1 MIRNIVTHARRMD
14 EEHLAEQTRARRF
27 GWTSL
32 TLWAALGFALE
43 AAHGFKL
50 EAYLGDELARMLL
63 RLGHA
68 HGVGLALVVL
78 VYGVSGVPVLAP
90 RPGEPPLAGKLLRAA
105 AVLMPL
111 GFALSA
117 FGHPEGDPS
126 VAIFAVPIGALA
138 LLAGLAQLA
147 YAAWRAPPRA

>member
-1 MIRNIVTHARRMD
+1 MI
-14 EEHLAEQTRARRF
+14 EEHLREQARARRF

-32 TLWAALGFALE
+32 LVWAVLGSALE

-50 EAYLGDELARMLL
+50 DAYLGDELTRMLL

-68 HGVGLALVVL
+68 HGVGLSIVVL
-78 VYGVSGVPVLAP
+78 VYGVSGVPALTLRA
-90 RPGEPPLAGKLLRAA
+90 GQPPLAGTLLRAA

-138 LLAGLAQLA
+138 LLAGLTIVAQS
-147 YAAWRAPPRA
+147 AWRSR

>member
-1 MIRNIVTHARRMD
+1 
-14 EEHLAEQTRARRF
+14 
-27 GWTSL
+27 
-32 TLWAALGFALE
+32 
-43 AAHGFKL
+43 
-50 EAYLGDELARMLL
+50 MLL

-68 HGVGLALVVL
+68 HGVGLSIVVL
-78 VYGVSGVPVLAP
+78 VYGVSGVPALTLRA
-90 RPGEPPLAGKLLRAA
+90 GQPPLAGTLLRAA

-138 LLAGLAQLA
+138 LLAGLTIVAQS
-147 YAAWRAPPRA
+147 AWRSR

>member
-1 MIRNIVTHARRMD
+1 MS
-14 EEHLAEQTRARRF
+14 EEHLAEQARARRF

-32 TLWAALGFALE
+32 FVWACLGFALE

-78 VYGVSGVPVLAP
+78 VYGVSAVPVLAMQA
-90 RPGEPPLAGKLLRAA
+90 GPPLAGKLLRTA
-105 AVLMPL
+105 AVLMPS

-126 VAIFAVPIGALA
+126 VAIFAVPIGAFA
-138 LLAGLAQLA
+138 LLAGLWLVVR
-147 YAAWRAPPRA
+147 AAWRARHS